1 MQPPLRIPPVSG
13 EGVLLPRRISY
24 DDPNKS
30 GLLCGSDTAHLSLAR
45 RWAAQVTRTTPSAAH
60 PLVASLAEL
69 HANAL
74 RHSASGLQG
83 GQVRIE
89 IERCRLLFLLHVTD
103 DGPRPGAAPT
113 VPVLDFSH
121 ATEGPSPELVEC
133 GYGLAVVEAMA
144 LCWDFSRGSGGELT
158 VSAAFDRSGRTRT
171 R

>member
-1 MQPPLRIPPVSG
+1 MSPPSRIPPVPG
-13 EGVLLPRRISY
+13 KGVLLPRRISY

-30 GLLCGSDTAHLSLAR
+30 GLLCGSDTAHLSPAR
-45 RWAAQVTRTTPSAAH
+45 RWAAQVTRTTPSAAY

-74 RHSASGLQG
+74 RHSASGLPG

-103 DGPRPGAAPT
+103 DGPRPGVAPT
-113 VPVLDFSH
+113 VPAPNFY
-121 ATEGPSPELVEC
+121 APTKGASPQLAEC

-158 VSAAFDRSGRTRT
+158 VSAAFDRSGRTHT